1 MLDKR
6 HMYECERVQETPL
19 ETRGRLRFAGR
30 RGASVAAESAEE
42 GAADVGCETVSGPAD
57 FEQPLARLPQP

>member
-1 MLDKR
+1 M
-6 HMYECERVQETPL
+6 CEGAGDAVRN
-19 ETRGRLRFAGR
+19 TRSAPVRWPPRSEA
-30 RGASVAAESAEE
+30 ASVAAESAEE